1 MQRKVRAAAIAAAAV
16 SFCAAAGFAGPLLA
30 SGSEAAPA
38 ISYTEHGAIAAQMA
52 TNIGVNA
59 VEDSGQLAQDIDFST
74 PVATHAIAPAFS
86 GNDQA
91 DEAEDVPA
99 ERDGR
104 SLAALVEDYAGTDTP
119 DAETECLAR
128 AVYYES
134 KGEPLSGQ
142 LTVADVIVNRSESG
156 RFPSSICGV
165 VRQAGQFSFVRRGVI
180 PTPPEGSR
188 DWRIAVAISRIA
200 MEDLADG
207 SAPRALFFHARHV
220 NPRWRL
226 TRVATVGNHVFY
238 R

>member
-1 MQRKVRAAAIAAAAV
+1 MQRKVRAAACAAV
-16 SFCAAAGFAGPLLA
+16 ALSFCAAAGFAGPLFA
-30 SGSEAAPA
+30 SDSEAAPA
-38 ISYTEHGAIAAQMA
+38 ISYAEHGAA
-52 TNIGVNA
+52 TVQPASGLGVNA
-59 VEDSGQLAQDIDFST
+59 VEDRRQLSQDIDFST

-86 GNDQA
+86 EN
-91 DEAEDVPA
+91 DEADAA

-104 SLAALVEDYAGTDTP
+104 SLAALVDDYGDTDTP

-142 LTVADVIVNRSESG
+142 LTVADVIVNRSRSG
-156 RFPSSICGV
+156 RFPSSVCGV

-180 PTPPEGSR
+180 PTPPEGAR
-188 DWRIAVAISRIA
+188 DWRIAVAIARIA

-207 SAPRALFFHARHV
+207 AAPRALFFHARHV